1 MKQKHLDK
9 IKGIATELYGP
20 ARAQKFLTALKDL
33 LRTHQSFS
41 TPGNPI
47 RKELD
52 ETDIALICY
61 GDNFR
66 STDISHLQSL
76 KTFLDEHLAGLIS
89 LVHLLP
95 FYPYSSDDGFAVID
109 YKKVNPDFGDWTDIE
124 DIHQNFE
131 LIFDA
136 VVNHISAKS
145 PWLQE
150 YLNGNPD
157 YSDFF
162 IDTDPAID
170 LSEVARARVHS
181 LLTRFEKAGK
191 PVYLWTTFSDDQV
204 DLNYQNPR
212 VLLEIIDVLL
222 FYASQGARIIR
233 LDAIGHIWKRIGTSC
248 LSLKETHQIVQL
260 FHLVME
266 IAYPDVLLLSET
278 NVPFRENLSY
288 FGNGQNE
295 VQMVYQFALPGLV
308 LYCLYQAN
316 ATVLMNW
323 LRTIPLAPGKCLYL
337 NVLATHD
344 GIGVRPLEGILSDTE
359 IATIADNIAQTGG
372 YTSSKKTAGGSL
384 SPYELNST
392 YYSALATFQDESLNI
407 KKYLASQAILLSLAG
422 LPAIYIHSLFG
433 TENDFDGVRDT
444 GQKRSINRRKFDLSE
459 IREILSNSENRM
471 TKIFFAYQKM
481 IKIRRQQ
488 RAFHP
493 KGPQKVIPITSEV
506 FSILRS
512 SPDNLESIFV
522 LINMTPEILPVTLP
536 ENIFESKN
544 KICNLL
550 TDSLFQIREEIEL
563 SPYEVLWLKE
573 QK

>member
-9 IKGIATELYGP
+9 IKQIATELYEP
-20 ARAQKFLTALKDL
+20 AETEKFLTALKDIL
-33 LRTHQSFS
+33 KTRQSS
-41 TPGNPI
+41 NIPWNPF

-52 ETDIALICY
+52 ESDLVLICY
-61 GDNFR
+61 CDNFR
-66 STDISHLQSL
+66 NTDIPQLQSL
-76 KTFLDEHLAGLIS
+76 KIFLVEHLAGLIS

-95 FYPYSSDDGFAVID
+95 FYSYSSDNGFAVID
-109 YKKVNPDFGDWTDIE
+109 YKKVNPDFGDWADIE
-124 DIHQNFE
+124 DLHQNFE

-145 PWLQE
+145 PWLRE

-162 IDTDPAID
+162 IDIDPAVD
-170 LSEVARARVHS
+170 LSEVTRARVHP

-191 PVYLWTTFSDDQV
+191 PVYLWTTFSEDQI
-204 DLNYQNPR
+204 DLNYQNTR
-212 VLLEIIDVLL
+212 VLLEVIDVLL
-222 FYASQGARIIR
+222 FYASKGARIIR

-248 LSLKETHQIVQL
+248 LSLKEAHQIVQL
-260 FHLVME
+260 FHLVMDFT
-266 IAYPDVLLLSET
+266 YPDVLLLSET

-308 LYCLYQAN
+308 LYSLIQAD

-323 LRTIPLAPGKCLYL
+323 LKNVPPAPGKCLYI

-344 GIGVRPLEGILSDTE
+344 GIGVRPLKGILSDTE
-359 IATIADNIAQTGG
+359 IASIADNIAQTGG
-372 YTSSKKTAGGSL
+372 YTSSKKSTDGSL
-384 SPYELNST
+384 SSYELNST

-407 KKYLASQAILLSLAG
+407 RKYLASQAILLSLAG

-433 TENDFDGVRDT
+433 TENDFNGVRAT

-459 IREILSNSENRM
+459 IREILSNPENRI
-471 TKIFFAYQKM
+471 TKVFSAYQKM
-481 IKIRRQQ
+481 IEIRRQQ

-493 KGPQKVIPITSEV
+493 KGPQKVIPITGEI

-512 SPDNLESIFV
+512 SPDNLESILI
-522 LINMTPEILPVTLP
+522 LINMIPKILPVTLP
-536 ENIFESKN
+536 ENIFQSKN
-544 KICNLL
+544 KIRNIL
-550 TDSLFQIREEIEL
+550 TDSSIQIREEIEM
-563 SPYEVLWLKE
+563 SPYQVLWLKE

>member
-1 MKQKHLDK
+1 VKQKHLDK

-181 LLTRFEKAGK
+181 LLTCFEKAGK

-359 IATIADNIAQTGG
+359 IAAIADNIAQTGG

>member
-9 IKGIATELYGP
+9 IKQIATELYEP
-20 ARAQKFLTALKDL
+20 AETEKFLTALKDIFKT
-33 LRTHQSFS
+33 RQSS
-41 TPGNPI
+41 NIPGNPV

-52 ETDIALICY
+52 ESDLVLICY
-61 GDNFR
+61 CDNFR
-66 STDISHLQSL
+66 NTDIPQLQSL
-76 KTFLDEHLAGLIS
+76 KIFLVEHLAGLIS

-95 FYPYSSDDGFAVID
+95 FYSYSSDNGFAVID
-109 YKKVNPDFGDWTDIE
+109 YKKVNPDFGDWADIE
-124 DIHQNFE
+124 DLHQNFE

-145 PWLQE
+145 PWLRE
-150 YLNGNPD
+150 YLNGNPV

-162 IDTDPAID
+162 IDIDPAVD
-170 LSEVARARVHS
+170 LSEVTRARVHP

-191 PVYLWTTFSDDQV
+191 PVYLWTTFSEDQI
-204 DLNYQNPR
+204 DLNYQNTR
-212 VLLEIIDVLL
+212 VLLEVIDVLL
-222 FYASQGARIIR
+222 FYASKGARIIR

-248 LSLKETHQIVQL
+248 LSLKEAHQIVQL
-260 FHLVME
+260 FHLVMDFT
-266 IAYPDVLLLSET
+266 YPDVLLLSET

-308 LYCLYQAN
+308 LYSLIQAD

-323 LRTIPLAPGKCLYL
+323 LKNVPPAPGKCLYM

-344 GIGVRPLEGILSDTE
+344 GIGVRPLKGILSDTE
-359 IATIADNIAQTGG
+359 IASIADNIAQTGG
-372 YTSSKKTAGGSL
+372 YTSSKKSTDGSL
-384 SPYELNST
+384 SSYELNST

-407 KKYLASQAILLSLAG
+407 RKYLASQAILLSLAG

-433 TENDFDGVRDT
+433 TENDFNGVRAT

-459 IREILSNSENRM
+459 IREILSNPENRI
-471 TKIFFAYQKM
+471 TKVFSAYQKM
-481 IKIRRQQ
+481 IEIRRQQ

-493 KGPQKVIPITSEV
+493 KGPQKVIPITGEI

-512 SPDNLESIFV
+512 SPDNLESILI
-522 LINMTPEILPVTLP
+522 LINMIPKILPVTLP
-536 ENIFESKN
+536 ENIFQSKN
-544 KICNLL
+544 KIRNIL
-550 TDSLFQIREEIEL
+550 TDSSIQIREEIEM
-563 SPYEVLWLKE
+563 SPYQVLWLKE

>member
-1 MKQKHLDK
+1 MKHLDK
-9 IKGIATELYGP
+9 IKQIATELYGP
-20 ARAQKFLTALKDL
+20 VETEKFLTTLKDL
-33 LRTHQSFS
+33 LKTHQS
-41 TPGNPI
+41 GNPPVNPV

-52 ETDIALICY
+52 ESDLALICY

-76 KTFLDEHLAGLIS
+76 KVFLDEHLAGLIS

-109 YKKVNPDFGDWTDIE
+109 YKKVNPDFGDWADIK
-124 DIHQNFE
+124 DLHQNFE

-145 PWLQE
+145 HWLRE

-162 IDTDPAID
+162 IDIDPGVD
-170 LSEVARARVHS
+170 LSEVTRARVHP

-191 PVYLWTTFSDDQV
+191 PVHLWTTFSEDQV

-212 VLLEIIDVLL
+212 VLLEVIDILL

-233 LDAIGHIWKRIGTSC
+233 LDAIGHLWKRIGTSC
-248 LSLKETHQIVQL
+248 LSLKEAHQIVQL
-260 FHLVME
+260 FHLVMDL
-266 IAYPDVLLLSET
+266 AYPDVLLLSET

-308 LYCLYQAN
+308 LYSLHRSD
-316 ATVLMNW
+316 ATALMNW
-323 LRTIPLAPGKCLYL
+323 LKTVPPAPGKCLYL

-344 GIGVRPLEGILSDTE
+344 GIGVRPLEGILSDPE
-359 IATIADNIAQTGG
+359 IAAIADNIAQTGG
-372 YTSSKKTAGGSL
+372 YTSSKKSTDGSL
-384 SPYELNST
+384 CPYELNST

-407 KKYLASQAILLSLAG
+407 RKYLASQAILLSLAG

-433 TENDFDGVRDT
+433 TENDCDSARTT
-444 GQKRSINRRKFDLSE
+444 GQKRSVNRRKFNLSE
-459 IREILSNSENRM
+459 IRGILSNPENRM
-471 TKIFFAYQKM
+471 TKIFFAYKKM
-481 IKIRRQQ
+481 IEIRRQQ

-493 KGPQKVIPITSEV
+493 KGSQKVIPIAGEV

-512 SPDNLESIFV
+512 SPDNLESILV
-522 LINMTPEILPVTLP
+522 LINMTPEILPVALP
-536 ENIFESKN
+536 ENVFQSKN
-544 KICNLL
+544 KIRNIL
-550 TDSLFQIREEIEL
+550 TDSPVQVRKEIEM
-563 SPYEVLWLKE
+563 SPYQVLWLKG

>member
-1 MKQKHLDK
+1 
-9 IKGIATELYGP
+9 
-20 ARAQKFLTALKDL
+20 
-33 LRTHQSFS
+33 
-41 TPGNPI
+41 
-47 RKELD
+47 
-52 ETDIALICY
+52 
-61 GDNFR
+61 
-66 STDISHLQSL
+66 
-76 KTFLDEHLAGLIS
+76 
-89 LVHLLP
+89 
-95 FYPYSSDDGFAVID
+95 
-109 YKKVNPDFGDWTDIE
+109 
-124 DIHQNFE
+124 
-131 LIFDA
+131 
-136 VVNHISAKS
+136 
-145 PWLQE
+145 
-150 YLNGNPD
+150 
-157 YSDFF
+157 
-162 IDTDPAID
+162 
-170 LSEVARARVHS
+170 
-181 LLTRFEKAGK
+181 
-191 PVYLWTTFSDDQV
+191 
-204 DLNYQNPR
+204 
-212 VLLEIIDVLL
+212 
-222 FYASQGARIIR
+222 
-233 LDAIGHIWKRIGTSC
+233 
-248 LSLKETHQIVQL
+248 
-260 FHLVME
+260 
-266 IAYPDVLLLSET
+266 
-278 NVPFRENLSY
+278 
-288 FGNGQNE
+288 
-295 VQMVYQFALPGLV
+295 MVYQFALPGLV
-308 LYCLYQAN
+308 LYSLYQAD

-323 LRTIPLAPGKCLYL
+323 LRTIPPAPGKCLYL

-359 IATIADNIAQTGG
+359 IAAIADNIAQTGG

-433 TENDFDGVRDT
+433 TENDFEGVRIA

-459 IREILSNSENRM
+459 IREILSNPENRM
-471 TKIFFAYQKM
+471 TKIFSAYQKM

-493 KGPQKVIPITSEV
+493 KGPQKVIPITSKV

-563 SPYEVLWLKE
+563 SPYEVLWLKG

>member
-1 MKQKHLDK
+1 VKQKHLDK
-9 IKGIATELYGP
+9 IKRIATELYGSVE
-20 ARAQKFLTALKDL
+20 AEKFLTALKDL
-33 LRTHQSFS
+33 LTTRQSDN
-41 TPGNPI
+41 TPGNPA

-52 ETDIALICY
+52 ESDLALICY

-66 STDISHLQSL
+66 SMDISYLQSL
-76 KTFLDEHLAGLIS
+76 KKFLDEHLAGLIS

-109 YKKVNPDFGDWTDIE
+109 YKKVNPDFGDWADIE

-145 PWLQE
+145 PWLRE

-162 IDTDPAID
+162 IDTDPAVD
-170 LSEVARARVHS
+170 LSEVARARVHP
-181 LLTRFEKAGK
+181 LLTRFEKAEK
-191 PVYLWTTFSDDQV
+191 PVYLWTTFSKDQI
-204 DLNYQNPR
+204 DLNYQNPQ
-212 VLLEIIDVLL
+212 VFLEVIDVLL

-248 LSLKETHQIVQL
+248 LSLKEAHQIVQL
-260 FHLVME
+260 FHLVMNL
-266 IAYPDVLLLSET
+266 AYPDVLLLSET
-278 NVPFRENLSY
+278 NVPFQENLSY
-288 FGNGQNE
+288 FGNGKNE

-308 LYCLYQAN
+308 LYSLYQAD

-323 LRTIPLAPGKCLYL
+323 LRTIPPAPGKCLYL

-344 GIGVRPLEGILSDTE
+344 GIGVRPLEEILSDTE
-359 IATIADNIAQTGG
+359 IASIANNIAQTGG
-372 YTSSKKTAGGSL
+372 YTSSKKSADGSL
-384 SPYELNST
+384 SSYELNST

-407 KKYLASQAILLSLAG
+407 KKYLASQAILLSLTG

-433 TENDFDGVRDT
+433 TENNFDGVRAT

-459 IREILSNSENRM
+459 IREILSNPENRM
-471 TKIFFAYQKM
+471 TKIFSAYQKM
-481 IKIRRQQ
+481 IEIRRQQ

-493 KGPQKVIPITSEV
+493 KGPQKVIPITGEV

-522 LINMTPEILPVTLP
+522 LINMTPEILPITLP
-536 ENIFESKN
+536 ENVFQSKN
-544 KICNLL
+544 KIQNIL
-550 TDSLFQIREEIEL
+550 TGSPVQIREEIEL
-563 SPYEVLWLKE
+563 SPYQVLWLKE